1 MAAQANALLLVDI
14 QNDFCEGGSLAVEPD
29 KSDRILKKLADQG
42 ANLIQED

>member
-29 KSDRILKKLADQG
+29 KSDRVFKELAGQS